1 MKSVSGEK
9 GGLLMWTGK
18 NKRWYSQHRFCF
30 LVVCIRFGLFFFP
43 PRVSEALVPQSIA
56 AEHTRGVIVT
66 EIHQTLHVL
75 PHEACFLCAVPRCVQ
90 IFPGCLP
97 LWFDIRYSWIR
108 STAWSPPKWCHW
120 AWSNFVVRWLNHT
133 FSFNSRVIKWTERLC
148 ELLRRRL
155 EFAFGHSSHI
165 WFIWI
170 SLY

>member
-1 MKSVSGEK
+1 MSVGKK
-9 GGLLMWTGK
+9 G
-18 NKRWYSQHRFCF
+18 
-30 LVVCIRFGLFFFP
+30 VCWCGPAKINVGICSIVSASLWFAFVLGCFFFP
-43 PRVSEALVPQSIA
+43 PQRGSSA
-56 AEHTRGVIVT
+56 AKHCCRTHTWCYCDRNT
-66 EIHQTLHVL
+66 SNS
-75 PHEACFLCAVPRCVQ
+75 PCFATWSVFSGAVPRCVQ

-97 LWFDIRYSWIR
+97 LWFDIRYRWIR